1 MHLALD
7 SILADC
13 QHGFRSQRSCET
25 QLVQFVHDIISNM
38 DGAVNRGHKQTDFI
52 IMNFAKAFDKVP
64 HRRLLHKLNY
74 YWSTHKWISSWL
86 SGRTQHVVLDG
97 QASDPVS
104 VLSGVPQGSVLGP
117 ILFLIFINDLPDN
130 IRSYVHLL
138 ADDCVLYRY
147 AYSIQEC
154 FILQEDLTSLEQWE
168 ADWQM
173 KFNVAKCHSMRVTRH
188 QHHIQILFDYSL
200 HNQTLE
206 NVQSAKY
213 LIITIS
219 DNMDWGQHISEISS
233 KATRTL
239 GFLRRNLTFAPRSTK
254 EVAYKTLVQLKLEY
268 AAPIWSPYSK
278 LQINQVEKVQRTA
291 ARWTCRRW
299 RNTSSVGEMLDE
311 LEWPSLEARRDRS
324 SLLLFL
330 KIHSCAVSIEKD
342 KYLTP
347 AHSLKSTRS
356 SHSAKYCKYQTYS
369 DALTVE

>member
-1 MHLALD
+1 
-7 SILADC
+7 
-13 QHGFRSQRSCET
+13 
-25 QLVQFVHDIISNM
+25 M
-38 DGAVNRGHKQTDFI
+38 DYYGIRG
-52 IMNFAKAFDKVP
+52 
-64 HRRLLHKLNY
+64 
-74 YWSTHKWISSWL
+74 STHKWINSWL
-86 SGRTQHVVLDG
+86 SGRTQKVVLDG
-97 QASDPVS
+97 QASDPVP

-130 IRSYVHLL
+130 IRSSVRLF
-138 ADDCVLYRY
+138 ADDCVLYRNIH
-147 AYSIQEC
+147 SIQDC
-154 FILQEDLTSLEQWE
+154 FILQEDLTSLGQWE

-188 QHHIQILFDYSL
+188 QHHKQILFDYSL

-213 LIITIS
+213 LGITIS

-233 KATRTL
+233 KATKTL
-239 GFLRRNLTFAPRSTK
+239 GFLRRNLAFAPRSTK
-254 EVAYKTLVQLKLEY
+254 EVAYKTLVRPKLEY

-311 LEWPSLEARRDRS
+311 LEWPSLEARRDQS
-324 SLLLFL
+324 FLLLFH
-330 KIHSCAVSIEKD
+330 KIHSGAVSIEKD

-347 AHSLKSTRS
+347 ARSLKSTRS
-356 SHSAKYCKYQTYS
+356 SHSAQYCRYQTYS
-369 DALTVE
+369 DALKNSFFPRTIPQWNSLSPSAVNSQTAEEFRALLI